1 MRKFF
6 LLLLLYL
13 VQQVHAQEISVVSV
27 KQLPKSSI
35 GKSYHPKFSPNGEYL
50 LLTSDNY
57 SGLKKF
63 DFDCSSIRYTTTY
76 SKVS

>member
-57 SGLKKF
+57 
-63 DFDCSSIRYTTTY
+63 
-76 SKVS
+76 

>member
-35 GKSYHPKFSPNGEYL
+35 GKS
-50 LLTSDNY
+50 
-57 SGLKKF
+57 
-63 DFDCSSIRYTTTY
+63 
-76 SKVS
+76 

>member
-27 KQLPKSSI
+27 KQLPKQASVKAI
-35 GKSYHPKFSPNGEYL
+35 IPNSALME
-50 LLTSDNY
+50 N
-57 SGLKKF
+57 
-63 DFDCSSIRYTTTY
+63 TY
-76 SKVS
+76 F